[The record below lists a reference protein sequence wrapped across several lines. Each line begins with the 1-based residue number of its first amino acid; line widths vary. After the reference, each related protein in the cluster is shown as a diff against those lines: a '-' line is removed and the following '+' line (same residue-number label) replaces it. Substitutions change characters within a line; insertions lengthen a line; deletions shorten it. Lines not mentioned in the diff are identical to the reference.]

1 MAQGEGFD
9 LKGLV
14 DDLVDEEGLKTEV
27 VITLTDE
34 TMNKLLAT
42 LVTTVLASSVAF
54 FVVKYVYTR
63 IVN

>member
-1 MAQGEGFD
+1 MAQREGFD